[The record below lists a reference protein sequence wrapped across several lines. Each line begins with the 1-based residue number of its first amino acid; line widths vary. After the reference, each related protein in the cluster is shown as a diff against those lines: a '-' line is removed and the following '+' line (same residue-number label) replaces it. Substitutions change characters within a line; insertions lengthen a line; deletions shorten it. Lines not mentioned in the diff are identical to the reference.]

1 MARSF
6 IYDNIGLTESTLTD
20 GTVSGT
26 TYDPTVST
34 VTNEERAIDMS
45 ISTALTG
52 FSGADDDDLPAG
64 GDDGTDDGLRFDVG
78 TANAS
83 TNANA
88 IAVYFT
94 SAHGHDMKVYSG
106 SSATDG
112 TVMGTALAN
121 KTDNWVVGW
130 NVITFSATAG
140 QYWFIH
146 ATTGLFD
153 DITEVII
160 GNKYDFD
167 VNPEL
172 NAKTGEEFGTD
183 IMTSY
188 GGNEYANK
196 RHAPKTTWDWNWS
209 HILSTQKTALES
221 LNASVQD
228 WKKFIY
234 YDDSDSTTTPPSTY
248 HYVRMT
254 KPVTFT
260 EVAPNV
266 YSANMSLREQ
276 LS

>member
-20 GTVSGT
+20 GTASGT
-26 TYDPTVST
+26 TFSSASN

-45 ISTALTG
+45 IATAFTS
-52 FSGADDDDLPAG
+52 FDD
-64 GDDGTDDGLRFDVG
+64 TDTLRFNVG
-78 TANAS
+78 AGNASKTANC
-83 TNANA
+83 
-88 IAVYFT
+88 IALYYT
-94 SAHGHDMKVYSG
+94 SDHGHNFEVYRG
-106 SSATDG
+106 GSATA
-112 TVMGTALAN
+112 MGTAILDHRDQLLA
-121 KTDNWVVGW
+121 GW

-140 QYWFIH
+140 QYWFLRSTSGTI
-146 ATTGLFD
+146 D
-153 DITEVII
+153 DITEII
-160 GNKYDFD
+160 VGTKYDFA

-196 RHAPKTTWDWNWS
+196 RHEPKTTWDWNWS

-234 YDDSDSTTTPPSTY
+234 SEDATTH

-260 EVAPNV
+260 EVAPSV

>member
-6 IYDNIGLTESTLTD
+6 IYDNVGFSEATLQAGYYDQTDDSYAFTASSAEFPNPSVLADQNTSIVLGLTGGAEQGWEQYEVLQVDLGSAKSPDTIATYHKTIAENNQLLIYASDSATSWVTGD
-20 GTVSGT
+20 YIATTSGT
-26 TYDPTVST
+26 LPIDTWTVASMP
-34 VTNEERAIDMS
+34 VTNKRYIYMYN
-45 ISTALTG
+45 
-52 FSGADDDDLPAG
+52 
-64 GDDGTDDGLRFDVG
+64 G
-78 TANAS
+78 TA
-83 TNANA
+83 
-88 IAVYFT
+88 
-94 SAHGHDMKVYSG
+94 
-106 SSATDG
+106 
-112 TVMGTALAN
+112 
-121 KTDNWVVGW
+121 DNYQ
-130 NVITFSATAG
+130 NIS
-140 QYWFIH
+140 
-146 ATTGLFD
+146 
-153 DITEVII
+153 EMII
-160 GNKYDFD
+160 GTKYDFA

-183 IMTSY
+183 IITSY

-209 HILSTQKTALES
+209 HILSTQKTALED

-234 YDDSDSTTTPPSTY
+234 DDETTK

-254 KPVTFT
+254 KPVSFT

>member
-6 IYDNIGLTESTLTD
+6 IYADTGMHENTILGGSLLGGTFTTD
-20 GTVSGT
+20 A
-26 TYDPTVST
+26 T
-34 VTNEERAIDMS
+34 VTNPEKVGDQS
-45 ISTALTG
+45 ISTAFTDCEQNAGIRVDLGADSSPNVVALYHTIAENNDVSIYASDDTSVGSSVGNTSGG
-52 FSGADDDDLPAG
+52 FSAG
-64 GDDGTDDGLRFDVG
+64 WTIVDITVSALRYVYIVNDTANEWDFCSEIIVG
-78 TANAS
+78 T
-83 TNANA
+83 
-88 IAVYFT
+88 
-94 SAHGHDMKVYSG
+94 
-106 SSATDG
+106 
-112 TVMGTALAN
+112 
-121 KTDNWVVGW
+121 
-130 NVITFSATAG
+130 
-140 QYWFIH
+140 
-146 ATTGLFD
+146 
-153 DITEVII
+153 
-160 GNKYDFD
+160 KYDFA

-196 RHAPKTTWDWNWS
+196 RHEPKTTWDWNWS

-234 YDDSDSTTTPPSTY
+234 SEDATTH

-260 EVAPNV
+260 EVAPSV
-266 YSANMSLREQ
+266 FSANMSLREQ

>member
-20 GTVSGT
+20 GTVDGT
-26 TYDPTVST
+26 TFASSNT

-45 ISTALTG
+45 ISTAFTS
-52 FSGADDDDLPAG
+52 FSGA
-64 GDDGTDDGLRFDVG
+64 GDPDDGLRFDVG

-88 IAVYFT
+88 IALYFT

-106 SSATDG
+106 SSATA
-112 TVMGTALAN
+112 MGTALAN

-234 YDDSDSTTTPPSTY
+234 SEDATTH

-260 EVAPNV
+260 EVAPSV
-266 YSANMSLREQ
+266 FSANMSLREQ

>member
-1 MARSF
+1 MARGF
-6 IYDNIGLTESTLTD
+6 IYDNVGFSEATLQAGSFEQTGDSFAFTKNSALISNLERLQDQNISVSLGLGWIQDEVVRVDLGSQKSPDTIATYHQDVAEDNQLVIYASDSATGWVTGD
-20 GTVSGT
+20 YITTTSGT
-26 TYDPTVST
+26 LPIDTWTVASMP
-34 VTNEERAIDMS
+34 VTNKQYIY
-45 ISTALTG
+45 IYN
-52 FSGADDDDLPAG
+52 
-64 GDDGTDDGLRFDVG
+64 G
-78 TANAS
+78 TANHYNNVS
-83 TNANA
+83 E
-88 IAVYFT
+88 ILI
-94 SAHGHDMKVYSG
+94 
-106 SSATDG
+106 G
-112 TVMGTALAN
+112 T
-121 KTDNWVVGW
+121 
-130 NVITFSATAG
+130 
-140 QYWFIH
+140 
-146 ATTGLFD
+146 
-153 DITEVII
+153 
-160 GNKYDFD
+160 KYDFD

-196 RHAPKTTWDWNWS
+196 RHEPKTTWDWNWS
-209 HILSTQKTALES
+209 HILSTQKTALED

-234 YDDSDSTTTPPSTY
+234 DDETTK

>member
-6 IYDNIGLTESTLTD
+6 IYDNIGFSEATLQAGSYVQTD
-20 GTVSGT
+20 DSFAFFANSALISNLDRLQDQNISVSLGLGWIQYEVVQVDLGSQKSPDTIATYHQDVAENNQLLIYASDSATSWVTDDYITTTSGT
-26 TYDPTVST
+26 LPIDTWTVASMP
-34 VTNEERAIDMS
+34 VTNKRYIYMYN
-45 ISTALTG
+45 
-52 FSGADDDDLPAG
+52 
-64 GDDGTDDGLRFDVG
+64 G
-78 TANAS
+78 TADNYENVS
-83 TNANA
+83 E
-88 IAVYFT
+88 ILI
-94 SAHGHDMKVYSG
+94 
-106 SSATDG
+106 G
-112 TVMGTALAN
+112 T
-121 KTDNWVVGW
+121 
-130 NVITFSATAG
+130 
-140 QYWFIH
+140 
-146 ATTGLFD
+146 
-153 DITEVII
+153 
-160 GNKYDFD
+160 KYDFD

-196 RHAPKTTWDWNWS
+196 RHEPKTTWDWNWS
-209 HILSTQKTALES
+209 HILSTQKTALED

-234 YDDSDSTTTPPSTY
+234 DDETTK

-266 YSANMSLREQ
+266 FSANMSLREQ

>member
-6 IYDNIGLTESTLTD
+6 IYDSVGFSEATLTA
-20 GTVSGT
+20 GSFAQAG
-26 TYDPTVST
+26 DPW
-34 VTNEERAIDMS
+34 
-45 ISTALTG
+45 TAT
-52 FSGADDDDLPAG
+52 F
-64 GDDGTDDGLRFDVG
+64 
-78 TANAS
+78 TANSALIS
-83 TNANA
+83 NLDRLADQNISLSMGNYWEQYEVLRIDLGSQKSPNA
-88 IAVYFT
+88 IALYHP
-94 SAHGHDMKVYSG
+94 SAEQNDLVIYASN
-106 SSATDG
+106 SSTTWVTGDYVNTLTTDHPANDWN
-112 TVMGTALAN
+112 TLSLSITDKQYIYIYNGTA
-121 KTDNWVVGW
+121 DYY
-130 NVITFSATAG
+130 AG
-140 QYWFIH
+140 VSEMILG
-146 ATTGLFD
+146 T
-153 DITEVII
+153 
-160 GNKYDFD
+160 KYDFA

-209 HILSTQKTALES
+209 HILSTQKTALED

-234 YDDSDSTTTPPSTY
+234 YDDTNY

-260 EVAPNV
+260 EVAPSV